1 MGTNDTEYPTAAARL
16 KPLEYC
22 QFCQTY
28 APALEPCH
36 NRIDAT
42 ISAKRLANANALTF
56 AHPAARH
63 YSHLYNSLTSE
74 ERAAVN
80 QAVPAKLWQ

>member
-1 MGTNDTEYPTAAARL
+1 MGHNDTEYPTAAERL
-16 KPLEYC
+16 KPLAWCE
-22 QFCQTY
+22 FCQCY

-42 ISAKRLANANALTF
+42 AAAKRLANQYALTF

-63 YSHLYNSLTSE
+63 YSHLYDNLTPE

-80 QAVPAKLWQ
+80 LAVPVKLWQ